1 MVNSSRT
8 SRNTRGF
15 TLIELLVVIAIIG
28 ILASMLLP
36 ALAKAKEAGK
46 RIQCLNNMRQL
57 GLALMMY
64 TDDNEG
70 RLPPRTHPHRWPSRL
85 LAYMGIAPADNG
97 ITPANTN
104 AEYRI
109 LICPSDSG
117 PASGNNFGGA
127 QYPADLA
134 PRSYIYNSWNDFFYE
149 HYGRNSN
156 WRQLARDNDFSIS
169 ENDIGAPAD
178 TIVLAEKAAR
188 VTHWYLDY
196 DYNEDINGILEQSRH
211 NGGANYTFADGSARY
226 LKWGQAIDPVNMFLV
241 LPQYR
246 NLGAGGNPQ

>member
-1 MVNSSRT
+1 MANRCSSRCG
-8 SRNTRGF
+8 RGF

-36 ALAKAKEAGK
+36 ALAKAKEAGR

-64 TDDNEG
+64 TDESEG

-85 LAYMGIAPADNG
+85 LAHIGIAPPDNG
-97 ITPANTN
+97 IMPASTN
-104 AEYRI
+104 AEYKI
-109 LICPSDSG
+109 LICPSDPA

-149 HYGRNSN
+149 HYQRVSN
-156 WRQLARDNDFSIS
+156 WRQLVTEEFSIAES
-169 ENDIGAPAD
+169 DIKQPSD
-178 TIVLAEKAAR
+178 TIVFAEKGAG
-188 VTHWYLDY
+188 VKHWYLDY
-196 DYNEDINGILEQSRH
+196 EYNEDISDILEQSRH
-211 NGGANYTFADGSARY
+211 NRGANFTFADGSARY
-226 LKWGQAIDPVNMFLV
+226 LKWGQAIEPVNMFLV

-246 NLGAGGNPQ
+246 NLGSGGNPQ